1 MSKVSISG
9 YGDSLTVNGI
19 CIGELS
25 PDEHE
30 SIEKEKGVRFKFDDI
45 IKSTPAELDQSIIK
59 KLQIAAEQN
68 QLKDT
73 LIPSGAGHDA
83 AIFSNQGVP
92 SGMIFIRNSYNNQAS
107 HFNP

>member
-30 SIEKEKGVRFKFDDI
+30 SIEKEKGGQINTPRLRSDQKQSSRIKMWPMLRADRTTQRDVINIPVPDESTFK
-45 IKSTPAELDQSIIK
+45 TC
-59 KLQIAAEQN
+59 
-68 QLKDT
+68 T
-73 LIPSGAGHDA
+73 
-83 AIFSNQGVP
+83 AI
-92 SGMIFIRNSYNNQAS
+92 
-107 HFNP
+107 

>member
-30 SIEKEKGVRFKFDDI
+30 SIEKEKGGQNYAPLENVVISRVKDS
-45 IKSTPAELDQSIIK
+45 STLNASTHDPQDNNKYNQSEIPTVQSIQMK
-59 KLQIAAEQN
+59 QSKEWYEV
-68 QLKDT
+68 QL
-73 LIPSGAGHDA
+73 
-83 AIFSNQGVP
+83 
-92 SGMIFIRNSYNNQAS
+92 
-107 HFNP
+107 